1 MTSCPYIHLKKSADE
16 FIHYHPYTSMLFKQF
31 PRTTRSRL
39 SSTYIHITSR
49 LLPYSHTPRMTTKD
63 VCGAAPGSQGHAT
76 HKPLPKEEAW
86 KYRPPY
92 LIQTPEA
99 FGEIKWRG
107 KCHCGQ
113 ISYSLNLEKP
123 LNAKFCHCRGCQ
135 LMHGIPFPAPI
146 YQTGLQASGGVVAN
160 CWRWWGR
167 RTLPMGR
174 YIPQIQH
181 HFRPGRARAGVLL
194 LLALYP

>member
-39 SSTYIHITSR
+39 SSTYIHIISR

-135 LMHGIPFPAPI
+135 LMHGIPFPAPV